1 MRGRMIEVFFFGAA
15 VLFPGRWVV
24 THLSYLSS
32 LYNHIQ
38 IDIQID
44 IQTGIQTMVGNET
57 QIEF

>member
-1 MRGRMIEVFFFGAA
+1 MIEVFFFGAA